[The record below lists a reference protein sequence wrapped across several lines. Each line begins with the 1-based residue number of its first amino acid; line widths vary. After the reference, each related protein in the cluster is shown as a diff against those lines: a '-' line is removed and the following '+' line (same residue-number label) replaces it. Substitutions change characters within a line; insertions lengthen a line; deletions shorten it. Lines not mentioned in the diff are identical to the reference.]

1 MFPFNVGDRG
11 HVIEKSKNAKTET
24 EEQKQDFYGIDEGIT
39 TSMALLKLFI
49 QQLIFTKRAQ
59 QTITN
64 ILEIAGCYTYLSTVA
79 IR

>member
-39 TSMALLKLFI
+39 LHLWH
-49 QQLIFTKRAQ
+49 
-59 QTITN
+59 
-64 ILEIAGCYTYLSTVA
+64 C
-79 IR
+79 